1 MLGYITVITIGT
13 FLLMLPVSTVAGRT
27 TTLIDGLFTATSAT
41 AVTGL
46 TVVNTVEHWTRFGQT
61 VILILIQIGGFGF
74 MTTTTILF
82 FIFGRRF
89 SLRQRLIIMED
100 LNYNKLSG
108 AIGLTRYIIILTFTT
123 EVIGGALLFLYFQ
136 KIMPPVQAIYFSVF
150 HAISAFNNAGFD
162 LFGTSMEQFV
172 ASPYLNLV
180 ISALFIFGGLGFIVI
195 EEIFYKLRFKQ
206 LSLHSKLVLTITL
219 ILVVFSTLIIFVLE
233 YNNPATLGNLSL
245 SNKFLA
251 SFFQAVTPRTAGFN
265 TIPIG
270 ELKDATLFF
279 MIILMFIGASPGSTG
294 GGVKTSTIGTLMVVV
309 YNMAAKKEDIEI
321 FKRRLK
327 QKDIYKALTV
337 VVISLFIITLVLIGL
352 SLSEQLA
359 FIKIVFEVFSAFGT
373 VGLSTGITE
382 HLSTIG
388 RIFIILTM
396 FIGRVGPFT
405 IALAL
410 GRRFNNSIRYPKEDI
425 LIG

>member
-1 MLGYITVITIGT
+1 
-13 FLLMLPVSTVAGRT
+13 
-27 TTLIDGLFTATSAT
+27 
-41 AVTGL
+41 
-46 TVVNTVEHWTRFGQT
+46 
-61 VILILIQIGGFGF
+61 
-74 MTTTTILF
+74 
-82 FIFGRRF
+82 
-89 SLRQRLIIMED
+89 
-100 LNYNKLSG
+100 
-108 AIGLTRYIIILTFTT
+108 
-123 EVIGGALLFLYFQ
+123 
-136 KIMPPVQAIYFSVF
+136 MPPVQAIYFSVF

-219 ILVVFSTLIIFVLE
+219 ILVVFSTLIIFILE

-265 TIPIG
+265 TIRIG

-337 VVISLFIITLVLIGL
+337 VVISLFIITLVLIVL